1 MGPGRRGIAA
11 GVTVALLAAGC
22 AGSVERARGTAEV
35 LRLGV
40 SPTLT
45 HAPAHVGLGTGI
57 FARALAPTRV
67 ELHVFGSG
75 AEAGVALLAG
85 SIDAS
90 YMGPWPTASLYLR
103 SHRVAVVSGATVG
116 GTSLVVRR
124 DAGIRSPDDLH
135 GARIAVASI
144 GNSQEVA
151 LRTWL
156 HRNGLRATDE
166 GGDVAITE
174 IAGPQLQALLRTDR
188 LDGAWVQEPY
198 PTWLVDRGVAD
209 VLVDEADLWPPG
221 RFLTASLVVS
231 TTYLSAHP
239 DVVERLVRANVEAI
253 RFLQTDP
260 QGALRISERRLVQGG
275 APPMSLDVI
284 AAAWRE
290 LTFTWRPVPEALT
303 RVSED
308 AYAAGMIG
316 VRPGAL
322 LGILRLGPL
331 ERVLEDEGLPPV
343 GALAGRAGSA

>member
-1 MGPGRRGIAA
+1 
-11 GVTVALLAAGC
+11 VAVLATLALVAAGC
-22 AGSVERARGTAEV
+22 ASSVERARGSGSV

-90 YMGPWPTASLYLR
+90 YMGPWPAASLYLR
-103 SHRVAVVSGATVG
+103 SHEVAVVSGATVG

-124 DAGIRSPDDLH
+124 GAGIASPEDLR
-135 GARIAVASI
+135 GGRIAVASI
-144 GNSQEVA
+144 GNTQEVA

-174 IAGPQLQALLRTDR
+174 IDPPQLLALFRTGR

-198 PTWLVDRGVAD
+198 PTWLSDAGVAD
-209 VLVDEADLWPPG
+209 VLVDESDLWPEG
-221 RFLTASLVVS
+221 GFLTASLVVS
-231 TTYLSAHP
+231 TGYLSAHP
-239 DVVERLVRANVEAI
+239 DVVERLVRANVDAI

-260 QGALRISERRLVQGG
+260 QGALVIAERRLVQEG
-275 APPMSLDVI
+275 APPMSPEVI
-284 AAAWRE
+284 AAAWRR
-290 LTFTWRPVPEALT
+290 LTFTWRPIPDALT

-322 LGILRLGPL
+322 AGIYRLDTL
-331 ERVLEDEGLPPV
+331 DRVLQDEGLPAVEAPV
-343 GALAGRAGSA
+343 TTRSA